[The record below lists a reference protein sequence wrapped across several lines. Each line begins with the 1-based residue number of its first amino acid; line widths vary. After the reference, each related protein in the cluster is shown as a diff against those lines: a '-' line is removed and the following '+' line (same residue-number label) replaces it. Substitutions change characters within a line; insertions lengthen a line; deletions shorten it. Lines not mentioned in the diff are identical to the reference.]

1 MAKYY
6 STAAYRAA
14 DALNK
19 QLKSIYKE
27 WGGDSEIYELY
38 VNRLTAD
45 LPAGTVHVSKGG
57 FIQVTKAKGALTAA
71 QIKKATRSEFKFD
84 DKIIKRLPTKSEAAI
99 KYKRQV
105 AEERLSAAG
114 ISSPSESQLQREAKG
129 VTRADVKQ
137 YVDDKSYVKS
147 KEDAK
152 GKLIYSDNVADLMKT
167 AGAKS
172 YKLLRAI
179 LEEGEARDAKTSEED
194 TNTATVEGGYEAGK
208 ADVNS

>member
-19 QLKSIYKE
+19 QLKNIYKE
-27 WGGDSEIYELY
+27 WGGDSEIYEMY

-71 QIKKATRSEFKFD
+71 QVKKATRGLP
-84 DKIIKRLPTKSEAAI
+84 DKAQAMT

-114 ISSPSESQLQREAKG
+114 NEAPSESQIQREAKG

-137 YVDDKSYVKS
+137 YVDDKSYVQS
-147 KEDAK
+147 KEDAR
-152 GKLIYSDNVADLMKT
+152 GKLIYSDSVADLMKT

-179 LEEGEARDAKTSEED
+179 LEEGDARDAKTSEEG
-194 TNTATVEGGYEAGK
+194 TNTAAVEGGYEAGK

>member
-19 QLKSIYKE
+19 QLKGIYKE
-27 WGGDSEIYELY
+27 WGGDSEIYEMY

-71 QIKKATRSEFKFD
+71 QVKKATRGLP
-84 DKIIKRLPTKSEAAI
+84 DKAQAMT

-114 ISSPSESQLQREAKG
+114 NEAPSETQIQKEAKG

-137 YVDDKSYVKS
+137 YIDDKSYVQS
-147 KEDAK
+147 KEDAR
-152 GKLIYSDNVADLMKT
+152 GKLIYSDSVADLMKT

-179 LEEGEARDAKTSEED
+179 LEEGDARDAEASKES
-194 TNTATVEGGYEAGK
+194 TNTAAVEGGYQAGK
-208 ADVNS
+208 ANINS

>member
-6 STAAYRAA
+6 STAAYRAV

-19 QLKSIYKE
+19 QLKNIYKE
-27 WGGDSEIYELY
+27 WGGDSEIYEMY

-57 FIQVTKAKGALTAA
+57 FIQVTKAKGAVTAA
-71 QIKKATRSEFKFD
+71 QVKKATRGLP
-84 DKIIKRLPTKSEAAI
+84 DKAQATT

-114 ISSPSESQLQREAKG
+114 NEVPTESQIQREAKG

-137 YVDDKSYVKS
+137 YVDDKSYVQS
-147 KEDAK
+147 KEDAR
-152 GKLIYSDNVADLMKT
+152 GKLKYSDSVADLMKT

-179 LEEGEARDAKTSEED
+179 LEEGDARDAKTSKEG
-194 TNTATVEGGYEAGK
+194 TNTAAVEGGYEAGK
-208 ADVNS
+208 ANVNS

>member
-19 QLKSIYKE
+19 QLKNIYNE
-27 WGGDSEIYELY
+27 WGGDSEIYEMY

-71 QIKKATRSEFKFD
+71 QVKKATRGLP
-84 DKIIKRLPTKSEAAI
+84 DKAQAMT

-114 ISSPSESQLQREAKG
+114 NETPTESQIQREAKG

-137 YVDDKSYVKS
+137 YVDDKSYVQS
-147 KEDAK
+147 KEDAR
-152 GKLIYSDNVADLMKT
+152 GKLKYSDSVADLMRT

-194 TNTATVEGGYEAGK
+194 TNTAAVEGGYQAGK
-208 ADVNS
+208 ADINS

>member
-19 QLKSIYKE
+19 QLKNIYKE
-27 WGGDSEIYELY
+27 WGGESEIYEMY

-71 QIKKATRSEFKFD
+71 QVKKATRGLP
-84 DKIIKRLPTKSEAAI
+84 DKAQAMT

-114 ISSPSESQLQREAKG
+114 NEAPTESQIQKEAKG
-129 VTRADVKQ
+129 VTREDVKQ
-137 YVDDKSYVKS
+137 YVDDKSYVQS
-147 KEDAK
+147 KEDAR
-152 GKLIYSDNVADLMKT
+152 GKLKYSDSVADLMRT

-179 LEEGEARDAKTSEED
+179 LEEGEARDAKTSEEG
-194 TNTATVEGGYEAGK
+194 TNTAAVEGGYEAGK

>member
-19 QLKSIYKE
+19 QLKNIYKE
-27 WGGDSEIYELY
+27 WGGDSEIYEMY

-71 QIKKATRSEFKFD
+71 QVKKATRGLP
-84 DKIIKRLPTKSEAAI
+84 DKAQAMT

-114 ISSPSESQLQREAKG
+114 NEVPTESQIQKEAKG

-137 YVDDKSYVKS
+137 YVDDKSYVQS
-147 KEDAK
+147 KEDAR
-152 GKLIYSDNVADLMKT
+152 GKLKYSDSVADLMKT

-179 LEEGEARDAKTSEED
+179 LEEGEARDAKTSEEG
-194 TNTATVEGGYEAGK
+194 TNTAAVEGGYQAGK
-208 ADVNS
+208 ADINS

>member
-19 QLKSIYKE
+19 QLKNIYKE
-27 WGGDSEIYELY
+27 WGGDSEIYEMY

-71 QIKKATRSEFKFD
+71 QVKKATRGLP
-84 DKIIKRLPTKSEAAI
+84 DKAQAMT

-114 ISSPSESQLQREAKG
+114 NEVPTESQIQKEAKG

-137 YVDDKSYVKS
+137 YVDDKSYVQS
-147 KEDAK
+147 KEDAR
-152 GKLIYSDNVADLMKT
+152 GKLKYSDSVADLMKT

-179 LEEGEARDAKTSEED
+179 LEEGEARDAKTSEEG
-194 TNTATVEGGYEAGK
+194 TNTAAVEGGYEAGK
-208 ADVNS
+208 ANVNS

>member
-19 QLKSIYKE
+19 QLKNIYNE
-27 WGGDSEIYELY
+27 WGGDSEIYEMY

-45 LPAGTVHVSKGG
+45 LPAGTMHVSKGG

-71 QIKKATRSEFKFD
+71 QVKKATRG
-84 DKIIKRLPTKSEAAI
+84 LPNKQQAMT

-105 AEERLSAAG
+105 AEEKLNARG
-114 ISSPSESQLQREAKG
+114 IDVPTESQLQKAAKG
-129 VTRADVKQ
+129 VTREDVKQ
-137 YVDDKSYVKS
+137 YVDDKTYVKNMQ
-147 KEDAK
+147 DAK
-152 GKLIYSDNVADLMKT
+152 GKLKYSDSVADLMKT

-179 LEEGEARDAKTSEED
+179 LEEGEARDAETSEEG
-194 TNTATVEGGYEAGK
+194 TNTAAVEGGYQAGK
-208 ADVNS
+208 ADINS

>member
-19 QLKSIYKE
+19 QLKNIYKE
-27 WGGDSEIYELY
+27 WGGESEIYEMY

-71 QIKKATRSEFKFD
+71 QVKKATRGLP
-84 DKIIKRLPTKSEAAI
+84 DKAQAMT

-114 ISSPSESQLQREAKG
+114 NEVPTESQIQKAAKG
-129 VTRADVKQ
+129 VTREDVKQ
-137 YVDDKSYVKS
+137 YVDDKSYVQS
-147 KEDAK
+147 KEDAR
-152 GKLIYSDNVADLMKT
+152 GKLKYSDSVADLMRT

-179 LEEGEARDAKTSEED
+179 LEEGEARDAKTSEEG
-194 TNTATVEGGYEAGK
+194 TNTAAVEGGYEAGK
-208 ADVNS
+208 ANVNS

>member
-19 QLKSIYKE
+19 QLKNIYKE
-27 WGGDSEIYELY
+27 WGGDSEIYEMY

-71 QIKKATRSEFKFD
+71 QVKKATRGLP
-84 DKIIKRLPTKSEAAI
+84 DKAQAMT

-114 ISSPSESQLQREAKG
+114 NEVPTESQIQREAKG

-137 YVDDKSYVKS
+137 YVDDKSYVQS
-147 KEDAK
+147 KEDAR
-152 GKLIYSDNVADLMKT
+152 GKLIYSENVADLMRT

-194 TNTATVEGGYEAGK
+194 TNTAAVEGGYQAGK
-208 ADVNS
+208 ADINS

>member
-19 QLKSIYKE
+19 QLKGIYKE
-27 WGGDSEIYELY
+27 WGGDSEIYEMY

-57 FIQVTKAKGALTAA
+57 FIQVTKAKGVLTAA
-71 QIKKATRSEFKFD
+71 QVKNATRGLP
-84 DKIIKRLPTKSEAAI
+84 DKARAMTA
-99 KYKRQV
+99 YKRQV

-114 ISSPSESQLQREAKG
+114 NEAPTESQIQKEAKG

-137 YVDDKSYVKS
+137 YVDDKSYVQS
-147 KEDAK
+147 KEDAR
-152 GKLIYSDNVADLMKT
+152 GKLKYSDSVADLMKT

-179 LEEGEARDAKTSEED
+179 LEEGDARDAKASEESA
-194 TNTATVEGGYEAGK
+194 NTTAVEGGYEAGK
-208 ADVNS
+208 ANINN

>member
-19 QLKSIYKE
+19 QLKNIYKE
-27 WGGDSEIYELY
+27 WGGDSEIYEMY

-71 QIKKATRSEFKFD
+71 QVKKATRGLP
-84 DKIIKRLPTKSEAAI
+84 DKAQAMT

-105 AEERLSAAG
+105 AEDRLSAAG
-114 ISSPSESQLQREAKG
+114 NEAPTESQIQREAKG

-137 YVDDKSYVKS
+137 YVDDKSYVQS
-147 KEDAK
+147 KEDAR
-152 GKLIYSDNVADLMKT
+152 GKLKYSDSVADLMRT

-194 TNTATVEGGYEAGK
+194 TNTAAVEGGYQAGK
-208 ADVNS
+208 ANINS

>member
-19 QLKSIYKE
+19 QLKNIYKE
-27 WGGDSEIYELY
+27 WGGESEIYEMY

-71 QIKKATRSEFKFD
+71 QVKKATRGLP
-84 DKIIKRLPTKSEAAI
+84 DKAQAMT

-105 AEERLSAAG
+105 AEVRLSAAG
-114 ISSPSESQLQREAKG
+114 NEAPTESQIQREAKG

-137 YVDDKSYVKS
+137 YVDDKSYVQS
-147 KEDAK
+147 KEDAR
-152 GKLIYSDNVADLMKT
+152 GKLKYLDSVADLMRT

-179 LEEGEARDAKTSEED
+179 LEEGEARDAKTSEEG
-194 TNTATVEGGYEAGK
+194 TNTAAVESGYEAGK
-208 ADVNS
+208 ANVNS

>member
-19 QLKSIYKE
+19 QLKNIYKE
-27 WGGDSEIYELY
+27 WGGDSEIYEMY

-71 QIKKATRSEFKFD
+71 QVKKATRGLP
-84 DKIIKRLPTKSEAAI
+84 DKAQSMT

-105 AEERLSAAG
+105 AEERLSAVGNEA
-114 ISSPSESQLQREAKG
+114 PTESQIQREAKG

-137 YVDDKSYVKS
+137 YVDDKSYVQS
-147 KEDAK
+147 KEDAR
-152 GKLIYSDNVADLMKT
+152 GKLKYSDSVADLMKT

-194 TNTATVEGGYEAGK
+194 TNTAAVEGGYQAGK
-208 ADVNS
+208 ADINS

>member
-19 QLKSIYKE
+19 QLKNIYKE
-27 WGGDSEIYELY
+27 WGGDSEIYEMY

-57 FIQVTKAKGALTAA
+57 FIQVTKAKGAVTAA
-71 QIKKATRSEFKFD
+71 QVKKATRGLP
-84 DKIIKRLPTKSEAAI
+84 DKAQAFA

-105 AEERLSAAG
+105 AEERLSTAG
-114 ISSPSESQLQREAKG
+114 NEVPTESQIQREAKS
-129 VTRADVKQ
+129 VTREDVKQ
-137 YVDDKSYVKS
+137 YVDDKSYVQS
-147 KEDAK
+147 KEDAR
-152 GKLIYSDNVADLMKT
+152 GKLIYSDSVADLMRT

-172 YKLLRAI
+172 YKLLRVI
-179 LEEGEARDAKTSEED
+179 LEEGEARDAKTSEEG
-194 TNTATVEGGYEAGK
+194 TNTAAVEGGYEAGK
-208 ADVNS
+208 ANVNS

>member
-19 QLKSIYKE
+19 QLKNIYKE
-27 WGGDSEIYELY
+27 WGGDSEIYEMY

-57 FIQVTKAKGALTAA
+57 FIQVTKAKGAVTAA
-71 QIKKATRSEFKFD
+71 QVKKATRGLP
-84 DKIIKRLPTKSEAAI
+84 DKAQAMT

-114 ISSPSESQLQREAKG
+114 NEAPSESQIQREAKG

-137 YVDDKSYVKS
+137 YVDDKSYVQS
-147 KEDAK
+147 KEDAR
-152 GKLIYSDNVADLMKT
+152 GKLKYSDSVADLMKT

-194 TNTATVEGGYEAGK
+194 TNTAAVEGGYQAGK
-208 ADVNS
+208 ANINS

>member
-19 QLKSIYKE
+19 QLKNIYNE
-27 WGGDSEIYELY
+27 WGGDSEIYEMY

-71 QIKKATRSEFKFD
+71 QVKKATRGLP
-84 DKIIKRLPTKSEAAI
+84 DKAQAMT

-114 ISSPSESQLQREAKG
+114 NETPTESQIQREAKG

-137 YVDDKSYVKS
+137 YVDDKSYVQS
-147 KEDAK
+147 KEDAR
-152 GKLIYSDNVADLMKT
+152 G
-167 AGAKS
+167 
-172 YKLLRAI
+172 
-179 LEEGEARDAKTSEED
+179 
-194 TNTATVEGGYEAGK
+194 
-208 ADVNS
+208 

>member
-19 QLKSIYKE
+19 QLKNIYKE
-27 WGGDSEIYELY
+27 WGGESDIYEMY

-71 QIKKATRSEFKFD
+71 QVKKATRGLP
-84 DKIIKRLPTKSEAAI
+84 DKAQAMT

-114 ISSPSESQLQREAKG
+114 NEAPTESQIQKEAKG
-129 VTRADVKQ
+129 VTREDVKQ
-137 YVDDKSYVKS
+137 YVDDKSYVQS
-147 KEDAK
+147 KEDAR
-152 GKLIYSDNVADLMKT
+152 GKLKYSDSVADLMRT

-179 LEEGEARDAKTSEED
+179 LEEGEARDAKTSEEG
-194 TNTATVEGGYEAGK
+194 TNTAAVEGGYEAGK
-208 ADVNS
+208 ADVNN

>member
-19 QLKSIYKE
+19 QLKNIYKE
-27 WGGDSEIYELY
+27 WGGESEIYEMY

-57 FIQVTKAKGALTAA
+57 FIQVTKAKGAVTVA
-71 QIKKATRSEFKFD
+71 QVKKATRGLP
-84 DKIIKRLPTKSEAAI
+84 DKAQAMT

-114 ISSPSESQLQREAKG
+114 NEAPTESQIQKEAKG
-129 VTRADVKQ
+129 VTREDVKQ
-137 YVDDKSYVKS
+137 YVDDKSYVQS
-147 KEDAK
+147 KEDAR
-152 GKLIYSDNVADLMKT
+152 GKLKYSDSVADLMRT

-179 LEEGEARDAKTSEED
+179 LEEGEARDAKTSEEGS
-194 TNTATVEGGYEAGK
+194 NTAAVEGGYEAGK

>member
-27 WGGDSEIYELY
+27 WGGDSEIYEMY

-71 QIKKATRSEFKFD
+71 QVKKATRGLP
-84 DKIIKRLPTKSEAAI
+84 DKAQAMT

-114 ISSPSESQLQREAKG
+114 NEVPTESQIQKEAKG

-137 YVDDKSYVKS
+137 YVDDKSYVQS
-147 KEDAK
+147 KEDAR
-152 GKLIYSDNVADLMKT
+152 GKLKYSDSVADLMKT

-179 LEEGEARDAKTSEED
+179 LEEGEARDAKTSEEG
-194 TNTATVEGGYEAGK
+194 TNTAAVEGGYQAGK
-208 ADVNS
+208 ADINS

>member
-19 QLKSIYKE
+19 QLKNIYKE
-27 WGGDSEIYELY
+27 WGGDSEIYEMY

-45 LPAGTVHVSKGG
+45 LPAGTMHVSKGG

-71 QIKKATRSEFKFD
+71 QVKKATRG
-84 DKIIKRLPTKSEAAI
+84 LPNKAQAMT

-114 ISSPSESQLQREAKG
+114 NEAPTESQIQREAKG

-137 YVDDKSYVKS
+137 YVDDKSYVQS
-147 KEDAK
+147 KEDAR
-152 GKLIYSDNVADLMKT
+152 GKLKYSDSVADLMRT

-194 TNTATVEGGYEAGK
+194 TNTAAVEGGYQAGK
-208 ADVNS
+208 ADINS

>member
-6 STAAYRAA
+6 STAAYHAA

-19 QLKSIYKE
+19 QLKNIYKE
-27 WGGDSEIYELY
+27 WGGDSEIYEMY

-71 QIKKATRSEFKFD
+71 QVKKATRGLP
-84 DKIIKRLPTKSEAAI
+84 DKAQAMT

-114 ISSPSESQLQREAKG
+114 NEAPTESQIQREAKG

-137 YVDDKSYVKS
+137 YVDDKSYVQS
-147 KEDAK
+147 KEDAR
-152 GKLIYSDNVADLMKT
+152 GKLIYSDSVADLMKT

-194 TNTATVEGGYEAGK
+194 TNTAAVEGGYQAGK
-208 ADVNS
+208 VDINS

>member
-19 QLKSIYKE
+19 QLKNIYKE
-27 WGGDSEIYELY
+27 WGGDSEIYEMY

-57 FIQVTKAKGALTAA
+57 FIQVTKAKGAVTAA
-71 QIKKATRSEFKFD
+71 QVKKATRG
-84 DKIIKRLPTKSEAAI
+84 LPNKAQVMT

-114 ISSPSESQLQREAKG
+114 NEAPTESQIQREAKG

-137 YVDDKSYVKS
+137 YVDDKSYVQSNK
-147 KEDAK
+147 DAR
-152 GKLIYSDNVADLMKT
+152 GKLKYSDSVADLMRT

-194 TNTATVEGGYEAGK
+194 TNTAAVEGGYQAGK
-208 ADVNS
+208 ADINS

>member
-19 QLKSIYKE
+19 QLKNIYKE
-27 WGGDSEIYELY
+27 WGGESEIYEMY
-38 VNRLTAD
+38 VNKLTAD

-71 QIKKATRSEFKFD
+71 QVKKATRGLP
-84 DKIIKRLPTKSEAAI
+84 DKAQAMT

-114 ISSPSESQLQREAKG
+114 NEAPSESQIQREAKG

-137 YVDDKSYVKS
+137 YVDNKSYVQS
-147 KEDAK
+147 KEDAR
-152 GKLIYSDNVADLMKT
+152 GKLKYSDSVADLMRT

-179 LEEGEARDAKTSEED
+179 LEEGEARDAKTSEEG
-194 TNTATVEGGYEAGK
+194 TNTAAVEGGYEAGK
-208 ADVNS
+208 ANVNS

>member
-19 QLKSIYKE
+19 QLKNIYNE
-27 WGGDSEIYELY
+27 WGGDSEIYEMY

-57 FIQVTKAKGALTAA
+57 FIQVTKAKGAVTAA
-71 QIKKATRSEFKFD
+71 QVKKATRGLP
-84 DKIIKRLPTKSEAAI
+84 DKAQAMT

-114 ISSPSESQLQREAKG
+114 NEVPTESQIQREAKG
-129 VTRADVKQ
+129 VTREDVKQ
-137 YVDDKSYVKS
+137 YVDDKSYVQS
-147 KEDAK
+147 KEDAR
-152 GKLIYSDNVADLMKT
+152 GKLKYSDSVADLMRT

-179 LEEGEARDAKTSEED
+179 LEEGEARDAKTSEEG
-194 TNTATVEGGYEAGK
+194 TNTAAVEGGYEAGK
-208 ADVNS
+208 ADVNN

>member
-6 STAAYRAA
+6 SAAAYRAA

-19 QLKSIYKE
+19 QLKNIYKE
-27 WGGDSEIYELY
+27 WGGDSEIYEMY

-71 QIKKATRSEFKFD
+71 QVKKATRGLP
-84 DKIIKRLPTKSEAAI
+84 DKAQAMT

-114 ISSPSESQLQREAKG
+114 SEAPSESQIQREAKG

-137 YVDDKSYVKS
+137 YVDDKSYVQS
-147 KEDAK
+147 KEDAR
-152 GKLIYSDNVADLMKT
+152 GKLKYSDSVADLMKT

-194 TNTATVEGGYEAGK
+194 TNTATVEGGYQAGK
-208 ADVNS
+208 ADINS

>member
-19 QLKSIYKE
+19 QLKNIYKE
-27 WGGDSEIYELY
+27 WGGESEIYEMY

-57 FIQVTKAKGALTAA
+57 FIQVTKAKGALTAV
-71 QIKKATRSEFKFD
+71 QVKKATRGLP
-84 DKIIKRLPTKSEAAI
+84 DKVQAMS

-114 ISSPSESQLQREAKG
+114 NEAPTESQIQKEAKG
-129 VTRADVKQ
+129 VTREDVKQ
-137 YVDDKSYVKS
+137 YVDDKSYVQS
-147 KEDAK
+147 KEDAR
-152 GKLIYSDNVADLMKT
+152 GKLIYSSSVADLMRT

-179 LEEGEARDAKTSEED
+179 LEEGEARDAKTSEEG
-194 TNTATVEGGYEAGK
+194 TNTAAVEGGYEAGK
-208 ADVNS
+208 ADGNS

>member
-19 QLKSIYKE
+19 QLKNIYKE
-27 WGGDSEIYELY
+27 WGGESEIYEMY

-71 QIKKATRSEFKFD
+71 QVKKATRGLP
-84 DKIIKRLPTKSEAAI
+84 DKAQAMT

-114 ISSPSESQLQREAKG
+114 NEAPSESQIQREAKG

-137 YVDDKSYVKS
+137 YVDDKSYVQS
-147 KEDAK
+147 KEDAR
-152 GKLIYSDNVADLMKT
+152 GKLKYSDSVADLMRT

-179 LEEGEARDAKTSEED
+179 LEEGEARDAKTSEEG
-194 TNTATVEGGYEAGK
+194 TNTAAVEGGYEAGK
-208 ADVNS
+208 ANVNS

>member
-27 WGGDSEIYELY
+27 WGGDSEIYEMY

-57 FIQVTKAKGALTAA
+57 FIQVTKAKGAVTAA
-71 QIKKATRSEFKFD
+71 QVKKATRGLP
-84 DKIIKRLPTKSEAAI
+84 DKAQAMT

-114 ISSPSESQLQREAKG
+114 NEAPSESQIQREAKG

-137 YVDDKSYVKS
+137 YVDDKSYVQS
-147 KEDAK
+147 KEDAR
-152 GKLIYSDNVADLMKT
+152 GKLKYSDSVADLMRT

-194 TNTATVEGGYEAGK
+194 TNTAAVEDGYQAGK
-208 ADVNS
+208 ADINS

>member
-19 QLKSIYKE
+19 QLKNIYKE
-27 WGGDSEIYELY
+27 WGGESEIYEMY

-71 QIKKATRSEFKFD
+71 QVKKATRGLP
-84 DKIIKRLPTKSEAAI
+84 DKAQAMT

-114 ISSPSESQLQREAKG
+114 NEAPTESQIQKEAKG

-137 YVDDKSYVKS
+137 YVDDKSYVQS
-147 KEDAK
+147 KEDAR
-152 GKLIYSDNVADLMKT
+152 GKLKYSDSVADLMRT

-179 LEEGEARDAKTSEED
+179 LEEGEARDAKTSEEG
-194 TNTATVEGGYEAGK
+194 TNTAAVEGGYEAGK
-208 ADVNS
+208 ANVNS

>member
-19 QLKSIYKE
+19 QLKNIYKE
-27 WGGDSEIYELY
+27 WGGDSEIYEMY

-45 LPAGTVHVSKGG
+45 LPAGTVHVSKDG

-71 QIKKATRSEFKFD
+71 QVKKATRGLP
-84 DKIIKRLPTKSEAAI
+84 DKAQAMT

-114 ISSPSESQLQREAKG
+114 NETPTESQIQKEAKG

-137 YVDDKSYVKS
+137 YVDDKSYVQS
-147 KEDAK
+147 KEDAR
-152 GKLIYSDNVADLMKT
+152 GKLKYSDSVADLMRT

-194 TNTATVEGGYEAGK
+194 TNTATVEGGYQAGK
-208 ADVNS
+208 ANVNS

>member
-27 WGGDSEIYELY
+27 WGGDSEIYEMY

-71 QIKKATRSEFKFD
+71 QVKKATRGLP
-84 DKIIKRLPTKSEAAI
+84 DKAQAMT

-114 ISSPSESQLQREAKG
+114 NEAPTESQIQREAKG

-137 YVDDKSYVKS
+137 YVDDKSYVQS
-147 KEDAK
+147 KEDAR
-152 GKLIYSDNVADLMKT
+152 GKLKYSDSVADLMKT

-179 LEEGEARDAKTSEED
+179 LEEGEARDAKTSEESS
-194 TNTATVEGGYEAGK
+194 NTAAVEGGYEAGK
-208 ADVNS
+208 ANVNS